1 MKSLDVNV
9 CTTFYMDIDEDEV
22 IAAAVTLAA
31 DMEGV
36 DEKVVTMTDEQF
48 AAWCAKEERN
58 ERDILGEGAEYDAEN
73 TEIPSARAAR
83 SLYGASEHGP
93 PLLACKI
100 AREAEDEYAYREYLE
115 WNGTDAESVVDYLQ
129 HVSERVDI

>member
-22 IAAAVTLAA
+22 IAAAVTMAA

-58 ERDILGEGAEYDAEN
+58 EREMLAVKVQRLTAEGEQLKRLRDDDARMMASQREQL
-73 TEIPSARAAR
+73 THLLHEQARMQQ
-83 SLYGASEHGP
+83 E
-93 PLLACKI
+93 I
-100 AREAEDEYAYREYLE
+100 AR
-115 WNGTDAESVVDYLQ
+115 LQ
-129 HVSERVDI
+129 ALQGA